1 MRCRILKS
9 PPKYS
14 CSEQVPKFRN
24 KLLSY
29 SKVTVSD
36 FMKIAI
42 RKWGLFPVANTI
54 RFDVFVKFVGL
65 HFPIEN
71 LQKSL
76 INLEPDYGK
85 LWNFWHLVRTTITT
99 FGWGPGVRD
108 AKILNIS
115 KVGDSLSKVYL
126 ERPSSSTLFLPVR
139 SIFLRQVVPFIQF
152 LGLQI
157 GLWRVGLFNELT
169 GSYTAYVS
177 RKWHN

>member
-85 LWNFWHLVRTTITT
+85 L
-99 FGWGPGVRD
+99 
-108 AKILNIS
+108 
-115 KVGDSLSKVYL
+115 
-126 ERPSSSTLFLPVR
+126 
-139 SIFLRQVVPFIQF
+139 
-152 LGLQI
+152 
-157 GLWRVGLFNELT
+157 
-169 GSYTAYVS
+169 
-177 RKWHN
+177 

>member
-65 HFPIEN
+65 HFPIKN

-85 LWNFWHLVRTTITT
+85 LWNFWHLVWTTITT

-108 AKILNIS
+108 AKILDIS
-115 KVGDSLSKVYL
+115 KVGDSLSIIFNPL
-126 ERPSSSTLFLPVR
+126 FASSIDLPSTSCPFHPVPWSTNWPMTSR
-139 SIFLRQVVPFIQF
+139 SIQWVDWVLYCICVQKVAQ
-152 LGLQI
+152 L
-157 GLWRVGLFNELT
+157 
-169 GSYTAYVS
+169 A
-177 RKWHN
+177 